1 MVFIKVLAVALIV
14 SITLFAMLGIGEN
27 TATKN
32 IYPRFTKWWRGN
44 VIGIED

>member
-1 MVFIKVLAVALIV
+1 MVFIKLLVAAFIV
-14 SITLFAMLGIGEN
+14 SITLFVILAIGEN

-32 IYPRFTKWWRGN
+32 IYPKFTKWWRGN